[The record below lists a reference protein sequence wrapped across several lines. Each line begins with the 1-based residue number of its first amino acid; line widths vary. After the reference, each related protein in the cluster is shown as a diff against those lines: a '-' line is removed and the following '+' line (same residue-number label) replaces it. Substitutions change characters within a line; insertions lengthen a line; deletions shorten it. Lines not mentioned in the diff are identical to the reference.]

1 MNTKGPTQ
9 FAIASVF
16 KKETFAISEDE
27 VVIKPTAEPE
37 AEIDIPK
44 GTFEH
49 AAELQLNVCLLIQK
63 ICDFHIISVWL
74 KLHVYQL
81 YFNCLF

>member
-44 GTFEH
+44 GTFDK
-49 AAELQLNVCLLIQK
+49 AAELQLNVSLFFQ
-63 ICDFHIISVWL
+63 ICDYHYTSNRL
-74 KLHVYQL
+74 NRYQNNFL
-81 YFNCLF
+81 TV

>member
-44 GTFEH
+44 GTFDH
-49 AAELQLNVCLLIQK
+49 AAELQLNVCFFLSL
-63 ICDFHIISVWL
+63 DFHIISVWL
-74 KLHVYQL
+74 KLQYIL
-81 YFNCLF
+81 CI

>member
-44 GTFEH
+44 GTFDK
-49 AAELQLNVCLLIQK
+49 AAELQLNVRLFSSRYMIIIIQVIGYK
-63 ICDFHIISVWL
+63 DIRTTV
-74 KLHVYQL
+74 
-81 YFNCLF
+81 

>member
-16 KKETFAISEDE
+16 KKETFAISKEE
-27 VVIKPTAEPE
+27 VKIQPTSEPD

-44 GTFEH
+44 GTFET
-49 AAELQLNVCLLIQK
+49 AGELQLNVR
-63 ICDFHIISVWL
+63 DFHCIL
-74 KLHVYQL
+74 CE
-81 YFNCLF
+81 N

>member
-44 GTFEH
+44 GTFDH
-49 AAELQLNVCLLIQK
+49 AAELQLNV
-63 ICDFHIISVWL
+63 
-74 KLHVYQL
+74 
-81 YFNCLF
+81 

>member
-44 GTFEH
+44 GTFDK
-49 AAELQLNVCLLIQK
+49 AAELQLNVRLFLPDIYDYHYTRNRLN
-63 ICDFHIISVWL
+63 I
-74 KLHVYQL
+74 YQN
-81 YFNCLF
+81 NCLTV

>member
-44 GTFEH
+44 GTFDK
-49 AAELQLNVCLLIQK
+49 AAELQLNVRLFFQIYDYHYTSYRLNR
-63 ICDFHIISVWL
+63 
-74 KLHVYQL
+74 YQN
-81 YFNCLF
+81 NCLTV